1 MMTPPSVVLS
11 LTYYGC
17 LVPVWTFVAANL
29 ERPLKI
35 SRNASCP
42 CGSGRKFKHC
52 CLATGSVEHKSTPE
66 SQELFNAVNAQ
77 ATAHPFAS
85 IDDVQA
91 FANKQLEVQNNR
103 AVDEFEGLSPTQMG
117 ALLGQLPG
125 RDKVVQLAS
134 LTEAPSAP
142 IIQLF
147 ELLIVAIGDKG
158 LKATAKGNLPR
169 KFCRDAALSFLG
181 EEGYAERTRYG
192 GINTEP
198 DFTELHVMRINAEMA
213 GLIRIHLG
221 RFIVTGKGRNLLK
234 KESFAG
240 VYLPLLNAF
249 VDEYN
254 WSYLDCHPELPFI
267 QQSWMFSLWLLHCH
281 GGEEREQQFYEEK
294 YVRAFPILLEQVD
307 DSPYRNASET
317 IKSAYGLRTFHRFLV
332 MFGLVELRKHDPSD
346 IFSEYSVKATPLFS
360 GVVRFLV

>member
-1 MMTPPSVVLS
+1 M
-11 LTYYGC
+11 
-17 LVPVWTFVAANL
+17 
-29 ERPLKI
+29 KI

-52 CLATGSVEHKSTPE
+52 CLGAGTVERKSTPE
-66 SQELFNAVNAQ
+66 SQKLFSAVNAR
-77 ATAHPFAS
+77 AAAHPFTS
-85 IDDVQA
+85 IDEVQA
-91 FANKQLEVQNNR
+91 FANRQLEEQNNR
-103 AVDEFEGLSPTQMG
+103 GVDEFEGLSPTHMG

-134 LTEAPSAP
+134 LAEVSNAP

-147 ELLIVAIGDKG
+147 ELLILAIGDKG
-158 LKATAKGNLPR
+158 LKVTAKGNLPR
-169 KFCRDAALSFLG
+169 NFCRDAALSFLG
-181 EEGYAERTRYG
+181 EQGYAQRTRYG

-213 GLIRIHLG
+213 GLIKIDRG
-221 RFIVTGKGRNLLK
+221 RFIATSKGKKLLG

-240 VYLPLLNAF
+240 IYLPLLNAF
-249 VDEYN
+249 ANEYN
-254 WSYLDCHPELPFI
+254 WSYLDRYQELPFI

-281 GGEEREQQFYEEK
+281 GGEERELQLYEDK

-307 DSPYRNASET
+307 DSPYRNASGT
-317 IKSAYGLRTFHRFLV
+317 IKCAYGLRTFHRFLV
-332 MFGLVELRKHDPSD
+332 MFGLIELRKHDPLD
-346 IFSEYSVKATPLFS
+346 ILGECSVKATPLFS